1 MTAAE
6 IQTLNQQDLSA
17 FARDGAICLRG
28 VFAPEWLKLVAE
40 GVEREMASPCGFAKD
55 YTPDGEP
62 GRYFGSLVMW
72 RGVPEFEEYVLHS
85 PAAAIAGA
93 YMNADKVIFYH
104 DHLLVKEPGTNDP
117 TPWHHDQPY
126 YPVDGEQVV
135 SIWMPLDPVDRRTS
149 VEFVAGSHRWGRWF
163 APRYFAGGAIYY
175 DVEGSI
181 FEDIPDIEADRDA
194 HEILGWAMEPG
205 DAIVFHA
212 LTLHG
217 APGNHTANRRRAYST
232 RWLGEDARYATRPG
246 EISPLI
252 EGHGLSPG
260 DPMECESFP
269 VVWRRDQ
276 DENPGMGIGE

>member
-6 IQTLNQQDLSA
+6 LQTLNQQDLSA

-28 VFAPEWLKLVAE
+28 VFAPEWLKLVAK

-93 YMNADKVIFYH
+93 YMNAHKVLFYH

-135 SIWMPLDPVDRRTS
+135 SIWMPLDPVDRRTA

-163 APRYFAGGAIYY
+163 APRFFASGAIYY

-181 FEDIPDIEADRDA
+181 FEDIPDIEADRDE

-246 EISPLI
+246 EISPQI

-260 DPMECESFP
+260 DSMECESFP
-269 VVWRRDQ
+269 VVWRRGQ
-276 DENPGMGIGE
+276 DGNPGMGIGE